1 MRIYTEHLH
10 KIAHKMALRLVRVE
24 LDRRLLLCRWQR
36 LHPAAT
42 RLGKDNRSFCEATQ
56 CRFCV
61 NNVISHRQ
69 AGVRNGMFF
78 GKAKQLCPSLQ
89 AVPYDFEAYK
99 EVALTMYETLAG

>member
-1 MRIYTEHLH
+1 MSR
-10 KIAHKMALRLVRVE
+10 
-24 LDRRLLLCRWQR
+24 
-36 LHPAAT
+36 
-42 RLGKDNRSFCEATQ
+42 
-56 CRFCV
+56 
-61 NNVISHRQ
+61 RQ